1 MGWDRKA
8 SISVL
13 NFSLFE
19 DSVVATWVNQNVWH
33 LSAEYSVDITFGIL
47 FDILFDILPNVQI
60 HCVVEGPN
68 LGPLTMGC
76 FGNVLNDNVLAKVRV
91 VEGTKDGPSTTRMWK
106 ISGVD
111 PLNIIE
117 P

>member
-33 LSAEYSVDITFGIL
+33 LSAEYSVYITFGIL
-47 FDILFDILPNVQI
+47 FDILFDILFVILPNVQI

-76 FGNVLNDNVLAKVRV
+76 FDNVLNDNVLAKVRV
-91 VEGTKDGPSTTRMWK
+91 VEGTKDGPSTTATTRQK
-106 ISGVD
+106 VLEVI
-111 PLNIIE
+111 
-117 P
+117 